1 MPGAEAVDADVAL
14 VGAGLAGLVAAR
26 ELLRAGVEPVVLEAR
41 ERVGGRTLNAA
52 IGPEAEQVVELGG
65 QWAGPTQERLL
76 ALAREL
82 DVATF
87 PTYETG
93 EHQLERDDRIVRYGG
108 TIPKLKPVAL
118 AEVGVAMARLDRMA
132 RRIDPERPWAAR
144 GARRL
149 DEQTVATWL
158 RRHVRGA
165 EARLALRIAVE
176 SVWACDPADLSLLH
190 LLFYIRSGGSLDL
203 LLDTEGGAQQERFAG
218 GSQLLALRLADRL
231 GARVRRSAPVRRIV
245 HGAGGVEV
253 EAGGLRVR
261 ARRAI
266 VAIPPPLAGRI
277 AWEPALPPIR
287 DGLTQRMAMGAVIK
301 CHAVYDEPF
310 WRAQGLSGHATSLVG
325 PARLFYDN
333 SPPGGRP
340 GVLLAFLEG
349 RAARAAAEL
358 PAADRRA
365 LVLDR
370 LARLFG
376 ERARRPEQ
384 FHEHVWAAEP
394 WSGGGYAA
402 VMPPGAWSDH
412 GPALRAPLGPVHW
425 AGTETATRWMGYMD
439 GAVRSGERA
448 AAEVLAALG

>member
-1 MPGAEAVDADVAL
+1 MPGPDLLEADVAV

-26 ELLRAGVEPVVLEAR
+26 ELLRAGVEPVVVEAR
-41 ERVGGRTLNAA
+41 ERVGGRTLNAS
-52 IGPEAEQVVELGG
+52 IGPAPEQVVELGG
-65 QWAGPTQERLL
+65 QWAGPTQERVL

-82 DVATF
+82 GVATF
-87 PTYETG
+87 PTWQNG

-118 AEVGVAMARLDRMA
+118 AEVGVAMALLDRMA
-132 RRIDPERPWAAR
+132 RRVGTEAPWTAR

-149 DEQTVATWL
+149 DEQTVATFL
-158 RRHVRGA
+158 RRTLRTA
-165 EARLALRIAVE
+165 EARLAMRLAVE
-176 SVWACDPADLSLLH
+176 SVWACDPADVSLLH

-203 LLDTEGGAQQERFAG
+203 LLDTEGGAQQDRFAG
-218 GSQLLALRLADRL
+218 GSQLLSTRLAEGL
-231 GARVRRSAPVRRIV
+231 GARVRLSAPVRRVV
-245 HGAGGVEV
+245 HAAGGVEV
-253 EAGGLRVR
+253 EADGVRVR

-266 VAIPPPLAGRI
+266 VALAPPLAGRI
-277 AWEPALPPIR
+277 AWEPALPPVR
-287 DGLTQRMAMGAVIK
+287 DGLTQRMAMGSVIK
-301 CHAVYDEPF
+301 CHAVYGEPF
-310 WRAQGLSGHATSLVG
+310 WRADGLSGHATSLVG

-340 GVLLAFLEG
+340 GVLLSFLEG
-349 RAARAAAEL
+349 RAARVAAEL
-358 PAADRRA
+358 SAADRRA

-384 FHEHVWAAEP
+384 FHEQVWAAEP

-402 VMPPGAWSDH
+402 VMPPGAWTDH
-412 GPALRAPLGPVHW
+412 GPALRAPVGTVHW

-448 AAEVLAALG
+448 AAEVVAALG